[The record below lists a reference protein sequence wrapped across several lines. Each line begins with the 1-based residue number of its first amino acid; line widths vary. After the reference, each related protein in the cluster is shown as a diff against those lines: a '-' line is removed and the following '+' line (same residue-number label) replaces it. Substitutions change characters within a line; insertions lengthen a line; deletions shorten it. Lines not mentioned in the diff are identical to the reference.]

1 MFIFLYG
8 VRFVFEDFGFWY
20 ERFGLFIEVVVL
32 LIKLEYIKWRKWN
45 IIVLFEFND
54 LFGL

>member
-8 VRFVFEDFGFWY
+8 VRFVFEDFGFLY

-45 IIVLFEFND
+45 IVVLFKFND